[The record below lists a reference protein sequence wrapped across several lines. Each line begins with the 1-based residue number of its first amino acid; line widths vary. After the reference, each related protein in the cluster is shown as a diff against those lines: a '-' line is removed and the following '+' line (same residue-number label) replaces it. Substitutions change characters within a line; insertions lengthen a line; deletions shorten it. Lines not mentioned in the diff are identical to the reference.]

1 MKKIKAIILTIWFEL
16 AVGLAIIAPF
26 IFNYIDVVLLVLNVA
41 IPFVF
46 LISDKEIR
54 DMDIF

>member
-16 AVGLAIIAPF
+16 AVGSTFIAPF
-26 IFNYIDVVLLVLNVA
+26 IFDVIDPMLLILNVI

-54 DMDIF
+54 DIDIF

>member
-1 MKKIKAIILTIWFEL
+1 MKKVKAIILTTWFEL
-16 AVGLAIIAPF
+16 AVGLTIIAPF
-26 IFNYIDVVLLVLNVA
+26 IFNDIDVVLLVLNVI

-46 LISDKEIR
+46 LMSDKEVK

>member
-1 MKKIKAIILTIWFEL
+1 MKKVKAIVLTIWFEL
-16 AVGLAIIAPF
+16 AVGSTFIVPF
-26 IFNYIDVVLLVLNVA
+26 IFNNIDVVLLILNVM
-41 IPFVF
+41 IPFVL

>member
-1 MKKIKAIILTIWFEL
+1 MKKVKAIVLTIWFEL

-26 IFNYIDVVLLVLNVA
+26 IFNFIDEILLILNVV
-41 IPFVF
+41 IPFIF
-46 LISDKEIR
+46 LISDEEIR

>member
-1 MKKIKAIILTIWFEL
+1 MKKIKAIVLTIWFEL

-26 IFNYIDVVLLVLNVA
+26 IFNYIDVVLLVLNVV

-46 LISDKEIR
+46 LISDEEIR
-54 DMDIF
+54 DMNIF

>member
-1 MKKIKAIILTIWFEL
+1 MKKVKAIVLTIWFAL
-16 AVGLAIIAPF
+16 AVGSTFIAPF
-26 IFNYIDVVLLVLNVA
+26 IFNNIDVVLLILNVV

-46 LISDKEIR
+46 LISDEEIR